1 MGMAFTTWEKSM
13 RALEAALASGSF
25 TVDIRYAGTFGSI
38 SAPTAL
44 YTPMVVD
51 SGTDAIMRPSA
62 ALIAVSWASEHTPLA
77 GRPEMAEAWA
87 SAPSFMNGYAA
98 FESLAAA
105 SPIASAWAF
114 PAAPNTAAAHAAAGA
129 LGFPAGAGT
138 KTVLRSMVAAT
149 AATMRATLRCWAIAL
164 GLRAKKNALS
174 DSGAA
179 VKPKETLSQNG

>member
-1 MGMAFTTWEKSM
+1 MSIILAMAFVYPI
-13 RALEAALASGSF
+13 GS
-25 TVDIRYAGTFGSI
+25 AGPAGK
-38 SAPTAL
+38 L
-44 YTPMVVD
+44 YKPEFH
-51 SGTDAIMRPSA
+51 GT
-62 ALIAVSWASEHTPLA
+62 
-77 GRPEMAEAWA
+77 
-87 SAPSFMNGYAA
+87 SFMNGYAA
-98 FESLAAA
+98 LESLAAA

-114 PAAPNTAAAHAAAGA
+114 PAAPSTAAAHAAAGA

-179 VKPKETLSQNG
+179 TKPKETLSP